1 MPHRVSHRRHWML
14 SGLLLTGLLAMQSLS
29 HAEYGGA
36 DELDPESIERL
47 ELPAAGRAS
56 PPAGISMLRD
66 VAYGDAA
73 SQRMDIYKPQQAK
86 GAPVIFMVH
95 GGAWRTGDKG
105 SRAVVQNKVL
115 RWVVRGA
122 IFISVNYPLLPQA
135 DALQQA
141 DEIAH
146 ALAYA
151 QAHAA
156 EWGGDPMRFVLMGH
170 SAGAHLVALLNS
182 APHKAYALG
191 ARPWLGT
198 VALDSAAMDV
208 VGIMHGR
215 HPRFYQDA
223 FGTNEANWR
232 LASPLHMLAAGA
244 PPLLAVCS
252 TQRRDN
258 PCAQARAYAA
268 RGEGM
273 QLRVAV
279 LGQAMTHR
287 QINQE
292 LGQPGAYTEAVEAFL
307 ATLDPFFRS
316 GDGR

>member
-1 MPHRVSHRRHWML
+1 MERATPICRRL
-14 SGLLLTGLLAMQSLS
+14 SQALLLVLLAAQSP
-29 HAEYGGA
+29 AYAGYGGA
-36 DELDPESIERL
+36 DELDPEGIERL

-56 PPAGISMLRD
+56 LPAGISLLRD

-115 RWVVRGA
+115 RWVTRGA
-122 IFISVNYPLLPQA
+122 IFISVNYPLLPQE
-135 DALQQA
+135 DALEQA

-151 QAHAA
+151 QAHAM
-156 EWGGDPMRFVLMGH
+156 EWGGDPKRFVLMGH

-182 APHKAYALG
+182 APHKAYTLG

-198 VALDSAAMDV
+198 IALDSAALDV
-208 VGIMHGR
+208 VSIMHGR
-215 HPRFYQDA
+215 RPRFYQDA
-223 FGTNEANWR
+223 FGSNEANWR

-252 TQRRDN
+252 TKRRDN
-258 PCAQARAYAA
+258 PCAQAHAYAA
-268 RGEGM
+268 KAEGM
-273 QLRVAV
+273 RLRVVV

-292 LGQPGAYTEAVEAFL
+292 LGQPGAYTKAVEAFL
-307 ATLDPFFRS
+307 ATLDPFFRG